1 MYIRFYVKA
10 VIAGLLSLCE
20 WIIVPRLP
28 LRMCVPSVKQNKNV
42 VTFIAYILCSHGQ
55 CMSSGS
61 HM

>member
-28 LRMCVPSVKQNKNV
+28 LRMCILSVKHNK
-42 VTFIAYILCSHGQ
+42 ILGELSL
-55 CMSSGS
+55 
-61 HM
+61 